1 MRGIVNLLIVILII
15 YTLNAVPINNTM
27 LSFDLIKP
35 WENLQTDRGEDEYP
49 EKHEFPV
56 ITLLSETEEQMN
68 NPHVLDIEFSSSL
81 ELTTEDINYLK
92 EHTQVTLFD
101 YKESKILALGSIEI
115 SDTSWFGNMNEATG
129 EWVYKIQLN
138 VSAENLNVFIGDYQL
153 TLSITDDLWQMNEK
167 VDTTFT
173 YMPEF
178 TYEAAIPTVDTNQV
192 YTQVYYLNASKE
204 FLVPVTKKLGS
215 SSKFIRNTIST
226 LSYDIPDD
234 AEIFAQDV
242 KAPRLP
248 RVYLNKGV
256 LSCYLNRSDMTDFKS
271 GSPENKLIALALVK
285 TLTDIGYVD
294 NITFYVNNNQN
305 GTFINNLP
313 LKTIYNED
321 FSTYA
326 YLNYYDN
333 NGRSFLV
340 PQEIDGGQDTVE
352 DLINILQT
360 THKAVENGGLIAAT
374 LPRSVTLINK
384 KQESNTLTL
393 TFSDSLL
400 SVYADMPTAQAM
412 MMDSLVQTLTS
423 LPAVDKLVIQTESQS
438 TETIGNVTLGTPVA
452 SNRFLNPIR

>member
-1 MRGIVNLLIVILII
+1 MRGIVNLLIVILIT

-35 WENLQTDRGEDEYP
+35 WENLQTDRDEDTSTTEL
-49 EKHEFPV
+49 EFPA
-56 ITLLSETEEQMN
+56 ITLLSKTNEQLN
-68 NPHVLDIEFSSSL
+68 NPDVLDIEFSSTS
-81 ELTTEDINYLK
+81 ELTADEIAYLR
-92 EHTQVTLFD
+92 EHTTVTLYD
-101 YKESKILALGSIEI
+101 YKESKTLALDNLEI
-115 SDTSWFGNMNEATG
+115 SDKSWSGNTNETDDL
-129 EWVYKIQLN
+129 WVYRIQLD
-138 VSAENLNVFIGDYQL
+138 VSAENLNIFIGDYQL
-153 TLSITDDLWQMNEK
+153 TLSITDDLWQIDEK
-167 VDTTFT
+167 INTDFT
-173 YMPEF
+173 YTPDF
-178 TYEAAIPTVDTNQV
+178 TYIPAIPTVDKNQV

-226 LSYDIPDD
+226 LSYEIPND
-234 AEIFAQDV
+234 AEIFAQNV
-242 KAPRLP
+242 NIPRLP

-256 LSCYLNRSDMTDFKS
+256 LSCYLNGSDITNFES

-333 NGRSFLV
+333 KGQSFLV
-340 PQEIDGGQDTVE
+340 PQEITDGQDTVE

-360 THKAVENGGLIAAT
+360 THKPIDNGGLIVAT
-374 LPRSVTLINK
+374 LPRSVTLMNK
-384 KQESNTLTL
+384 KQEGSRLTL

-400 SVYADMPTAQAM
+400 SVYADMPSVQAM

-423 LPAVDKLVIQTESQS
+423 LPAVNEVVIQTESQS
-438 TETIGNVTLGTPVA
+438 TETIGNVTLGTPVT